1 MRSTT
6 WCSAGIQA
14 CRLTAVAAFLC
25 AGGAAYAQQSGG
37 SQPAAPATAKPAAS
51 ECHLPRGWTARPWVG
66 DQFHYQIFV
75 DHAPRIQFILEN
87 VNKDTI
93 NLDPFRV
100 VNVTS
105 STMRM
110 KDGNE
115 RLVVDLTLA
124 AFVTGTS
131 EIPIP
136 QISLFYFRGEGTTA
150 AAANASEGAAA
161 ESLTVVGPTIG
172 VRSTLPPKATQLRD
186 SVTVTPWP
194 RSRWAVAIVGWSALA
209 LLAIGLVWE
218 GAQLLRGRR
227 RRKGPDPRKAMA
239 AIRNRWSQSVP
250 NDFADPG
257 TVMDFYGRSY
267 ADLKEYLGYL
277 LETPTEGLMAD
288 EIRAEMTRHS
298 ASADLTDRA
307 GKVLDTCET
316 ARDARNP
323 ELNGTAARD
332 VAADIRQIF
341 EVSSL

>member
-1 MRSTT
+1 VI
-6 WCSAGIQA
+6 G
-14 CRLTAVAAFLC
+14 VAAWLC
-25 AGGAAYAQQSGG
+25 AGGAAYAQQEGRG

-51 ECHLPRGWTARPWVG
+51 ELSFTTRLDRTAVWVG

-75 DHAPRIQFILEN
+75 DHSPRIQFILEN
-87 VNKDTI
+87 VNRDTI

-105 STMRM
+105 STMTM
-110 KDGNE
+110 KDGNR
-115 RLVVDLTLA
+115 RLIVDLTLA
-124 AFVTGTS
+124 AFVTGTA

-136 QISLFYFRGEGTTA
+136 QISLFYFRGEGATA
-150 AAANASEGAAA
+150 TNASEGAAA

-172 VRSTLPPKATQLRD
+172 VRSTLPPRATQLRD
-186 SVTVTPWP
+186 AVTVSAWP
-194 RSRWAVAIVGWSALA
+194 RSRWAVAFIGWGALA
-209 LLAIGLVWE
+209 LLAVGLVWE

-227 RRKGPDPRKAMA
+227 RKKGPDPRKAMA

-277 LETPTEGLMAD
+277 LETPTAGLMAD
-288 EIRAEMTRHS
+288 EIRAEMRRVS
-298 ASADLTDRA
+298 ASPDLTDRA

-316 ARDARNP
+316 ARYARNP